1 MNCQDE
7 SLQSVVR
14 ERTDKRGLTNPA
26 PSVKRLPGHPVAQ
39 PGGEAAGS
47 QPAKKKR
54 PAQENS
60 PDGREQ

>member
-14 ERTDKRGLTNPA
+14 ERTDKSGHTNRV

-47 QPAKKKR
+47 QPVKKKR
-54 PAQENS
+54 PDRENS
-60 PDGREQ
+60 PDVRER